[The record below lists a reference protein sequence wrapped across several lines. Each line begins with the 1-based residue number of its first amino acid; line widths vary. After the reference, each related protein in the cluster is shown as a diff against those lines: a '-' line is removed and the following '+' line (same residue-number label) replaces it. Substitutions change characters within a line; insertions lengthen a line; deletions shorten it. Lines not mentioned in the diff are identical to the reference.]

1 MGTWREMLRRFIRR
15 YIVADDPYDPTTI
28 ADLAEQA
35 RARDGC
41 HLRIVTMPDEEKA
54 RVLSRNETHDL
65 GMIIKE
71 RTKVLKAHAE
81 QQAAACMAQFEK
93 QLSAVYSWDQDEN
106 WKQAAERA
114 ETVVKESQAVIA
126 KRCEELGI
134 PRTFAPMIGLS
145 WQNRGENMMSQRRA
159 ELRRVAKTSIEAMT
173 AAAIT
178 KIEKQGLDLRTQIV
192 AMGLYSPEA
201 KMFLESLAPIEEAM
215 TQIDFVEVEKKLERE
230 EQQRLADRRR
240 LGY

>member
-1 MGTWREMLRRFIRR
+1 
-15 YIVADDPYDPTTI
+15 
-28 ADLAEQA
+28 
-35 RARDGC
+35 
-41 HLRIVTMPDEEKA
+41 
-54 RVLSRNETHDL
+54 
-65 GMIIKE
+65 MIIKE

-81 QQAAACMAQFEK
+81 QQATACMAQFEK
-93 QLSAVYSWDQDEN
+93 QLAANYSWDQDET

-114 ETVVKESQAVIA
+114 QAVVKACQETIA
-126 KRCEELGI
+126 QRCEELGI
-134 PRTFAPMIGLS
+134 PKTFAPAIGLS
-145 WQNRGENMMSQRRA
+145 WVGRGENMMAQRRA

-173 AAAIT
+173 AAAVT

-192 AMGLYSPEA
+192 AMGLLSPEA

-230 EQQRLADRRR
+230 EQQRLADRKR